1 MLEKV
6 PGDVA
11 SRCRPY
17 LVNKSFHMGAD
28 VDELAYPLYCPTTCS
43 HQMRGQGFLSG
54 AVLSRRAAVGD
65 GTLLGDAKPPGLD
78 I

>member
-17 LVNKSFHMGAD
+17 LVNKSFHMG
-28 VDELAYPLYCPTTCS
+28 L
-43 HQMRGQGFLSG
+43 MWMG
-54 AVLSRRAAVGD
+54 
-65 GTLLGDAKPPGLD
+65 
-78 I
+78 